1 MKVLAENK
9 NLQSRIL
16 WELPEDEKG
25 VSQWNALILSSN
37 QTIMGVEVFHC
48 QGLRWALYGLHM
60 SLSAQVYQLPSNLS
74 SPVRS
79 LKHLIANSVIKESTL
94 SDRSS

>member
-1 MKVLAENK
+1 
-9 NLQSRIL
+9 
-16 WELPEDEKG
+16 
-25 VSQWNALILSSN
+25 
-37 QTIMGVEVFHC
+37 MGVEVFHC

>member
-1 MKVLAENK
+1 
-9 NLQSRIL
+9 
-16 WELPEDEKG
+16 
-25 VSQWNALILSSN
+25 
-37 QTIMGVEVFHC
+37 MGVEVFHC
-48 QGLRWALYGLHM
+48 QGLRWVLHWLHM

-94 SDRSS
+94 SDCSS